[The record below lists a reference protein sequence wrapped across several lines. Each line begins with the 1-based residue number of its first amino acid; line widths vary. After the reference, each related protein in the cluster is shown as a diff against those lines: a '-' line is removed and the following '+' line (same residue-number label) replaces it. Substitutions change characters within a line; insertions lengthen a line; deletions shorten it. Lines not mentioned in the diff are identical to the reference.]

1 MSKSKSPTEWL
12 DELLI
17 KHCPDLTDVQ
27 HIKLRQAILN
37 QVEEVVNDVIDVCR
51 QEYIADA
58 NTPHG
63 DRLNSS
69 QMTMNIQAKQFIK
82 AKQLIR
88 GKD

>member
-37 QVEEVVNDVIDVCR
+37 QVEAE
-51 QEYIADA
+51 
-58 NTPHG
+58 
-63 DRLNSS
+63 
-69 QMTMNIQAKQFIK
+69 K
-82 AKQLIR
+82 AKSYKEGYAAGGVDTILRHEKAAQTVRQLLTQEE
-88 GKD
+88 D